1 MHEIKSVMRWK
12 VAITFVYFLIVYFEA
27 DTGYHSYVFQYIDVW
42 LILLRDLVTLSW
54 I

>member
-1 MHEIKSVMRWK
+1 MRWK

-27 DTGYHSYVFQYIDVW
+27 YTGYHSCVFQYRNVR